1 VYLIVRRRQELHT
14 PNNVRLE
21 EVFQCRPHFRRIEV
35 KVNDAIAA
43 PYYREDY
50 DDNDE

>member
-1 VYLIVRRRQELHT
+1 VYLIIRSRQEFHA

-43 PYYREDY
+43 PYYREDDDDY
-50 DDNDE
+50 DE